1 MRIVAVWMML
11 ALASFMATAEKAAAQ
26 KASPEAKALVSKA
39 HAANRAGRKD
49 EALTL
54 FAKAIAL
61 KQFRG
66 TDLASLH
73 NSRAV
78 ILSELKR
85 RPEAIKEMTLAIAAA
100 PKQPFYYGN
109 RARTYRAMNMPEK
122 AAGDFTR
129 VIELSAK
136 PNASNYY
143 DRCRAYAEARAR
155 KKAIADCEKALA
167 LRPKYS
173 RAAKLLAKLK
183 AGS

>member
-1 MRIVAVWMML
+1 MRIVAVLMPVLIAVLML
-11 ALASFMATAEKAAAQ
+11 ANGPALAQ
-26 KASPEAKALVSKA
+26 KASPEANALVSKA
-39 HAANRAGRKD
+39 HAASRAGRKD

-78 ILSELKR
+78 ILSELNR
-85 RPEAIKEMTLAIAAA
+85 RPEAITEMTLAIAAA

-109 RARTYRAMNMPEK
+109 RARIYRAMKMPEK

-129 VIELSAK
+129 VIALSPK
-136 PNASNYY
+136 PSASDYY
-143 DRCRAYAEARAR
+143 DRCQAYAEAKAR
-155 KKAIADCEKALA
+155 TKAMADCQKALA
-167 LRPKYS
+167 LRPKYG
-173 RAAKLLAKLK
+173 RAAKLLATLK